1 MQAGILFHAQIFLV
15 VGNHE
20 GAKRI
25 KRLVHGLVRPHPGLD
40 EVAER
45 VPSPQNVSRT
55 ALSFNCSTS
64 KKPSNFTPFL
74 SLVTLHT
81 NFIEKLPGEVHVL
94 VAFVT
99 AFRLVTCHITH
110 DLAWFILR
118 TL

>member
-20 GAKRI
+20 GAKRT
-25 KRLVHGLVRPHPGLD
+25 KRLVHGLVRPHPGLAD
-40 EVAER
+40 VAER
-45 VPSPQNVSRT
+45 VPHPK
-55 ALSFNCSTS
+55 ALLFNCSTS
-64 KKPSNFTPFL
+64 KKPSTFSPFL

-94 VAFVT
+94 VAFVSE
-99 AFRLVTCHITH
+99 FCLVTH
-110 DLAWFILR
+110 DLSWFILR

>member
-20 GAKRI
+20 GATRM
-25 KRLVHGLVRPHPGLD
+25 KRLVHGLVRSHPGLAD
-40 EVAER
+40 VAER
-45 VPSPQNVSRT
+45 VPPPQDVSRT

-64 KKPSNFTPFL
+64 KKPSKFTPFL
-74 SLVTLHT
+74 SLITLHT
-81 NFIEKLPGEVHVL
+81 NLIEKLPGEVHVL
-94 VAFVT
+94 VAFVP
-99 AFRLVTCHITH
+99 AFRLVTH